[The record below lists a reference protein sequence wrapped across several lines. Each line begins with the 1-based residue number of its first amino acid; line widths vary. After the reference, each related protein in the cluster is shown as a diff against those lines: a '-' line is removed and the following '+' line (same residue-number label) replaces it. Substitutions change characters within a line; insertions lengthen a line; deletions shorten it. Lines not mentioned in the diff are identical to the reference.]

1 MATTKKTK
9 ITSVR
14 KDTEKLE
21 LFYTV
26 DRTIKWC
33 RTLETVGKFL
43 KMLSIRSLYN
53 PAILVLDIYPREMR
67 THVHTIHN
75 KPVETT

>member
-33 RTLETVGKFL
+33 RILETVGKFL